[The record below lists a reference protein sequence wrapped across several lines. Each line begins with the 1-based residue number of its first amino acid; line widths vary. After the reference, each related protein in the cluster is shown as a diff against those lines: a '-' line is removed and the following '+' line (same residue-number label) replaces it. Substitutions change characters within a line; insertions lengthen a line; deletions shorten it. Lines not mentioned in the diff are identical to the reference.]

1 MGEYYDQLADEWILH
16 PETIPKEIK
25 AVLTELQLENLDGSL
40 VQQALSLA
48 KLTPHEGTDGIV
60 YLVDHFIHNK
70 VGHYGGVALAKALEK
85 LAIGITYIK
94 QLTHGSASSITGTL
108 IAEGVS

>member
-1 MGEYYDQLADEWILH
+1 MAQ
-16 PETIPKEIK
+16 
-25 AVLTELQLENLDGSL
+25 
-40 VQQALSLA
+40 
-48 KLTPHEGTDGIV
+48 LTPHEGTDGVV

-85 LAIGITYIK
+85 LEMGVMYIK
-94 QLTHGSASSITGTL
+94 QLAYGSASSITGTL